1 MPSVLAPVLQDE
13 RKFFLVS
20 PDGDVLDLPPRRLD
34 QGPEWQR
41 RLQAELAVQL
51 MTPDLAQVVP
61 SRVEEQGLQQLARAL
76 HSRRIAGP
84 QAAVDLNEGFLYGL
98 RPFSLLDRIL
108 GERRFDRRI
117 TVVEL
122 EDFLVALV
130 PQRAQQHRDRDF
142 PGAVDAGGDDPV
154 VVHLQFQPG
163 PAVGDHGGRRHGPTR
178 RVGGQAV
185 VHARGANQLAD
196 HHPLRAI
203 YNEGPALGHHREV
216 PHEDLLLFDLAGL
229 LDDQADLH
237 LERGAVVVVA
247 IAAFFLTVLQPF
259 QAVSAVVE
267 DRRLLECAG
276 QLDALAT
283 GVEGEVQLQVPRE
296 VLDGGN
302 LIEDLT
308 DSLAQEPLVGTP
320 LHFNKIRHI
329 QNLGNLRE
337 TTPRAPA
344 AGHDLT
350 RHRQPGAGRGRRG
363 GANNLASGACLHGE
377 PVTSSTHSWCAVIC
391 GGTQESQPRGNALV
405 PSRPSSN
412 ACCQKG

>member
-1 MPSVLAPVLQDE
+1 
-13 RKFFLVS
+13 
-20 PDGDVLDLPPRRLD
+20 
-34 QGPEWQR
+34 
-41 RLQAELAVQL
+41 
-51 MTPDLAQVVP
+51 
-61 SRVEEQGLQQLARAL
+61 
-76 HSRRIAGP
+76 
-84 QAAVDLNEGFLYGL
+84 
-98 RPFSLLDRIL
+98 
-108 GERRFDRRI
+108 
-117 TVVEL
+117 
-122 EDFLVALV
+122 
-130 PQRAQQHRDRDF
+130 
-142 PGAVDAGGDDPV
+142 
-154 VVHLQFQPG
+154 
-163 PAVGDHGGRRHGPTR
+163 
-178 RVGGQAV
+178 
-185 VHARGANQLAD
+185 ANQLAD
-196 HHPLRAI
+196 HPPLRAI
-203 YNEGPALGHHREV
+203 YNEAPALGHHREA
-216 PHEDLLLFDLAGL
+216 PHAALLLFDLAGL

-329 QNLGNLRE
+329 QNLGNLLE

-363 GANNLASGACLHGE
+363 GANYLALGACLKGKQE
-377 PVTSSTHSWCAVIC
+377 TGNGQPGQATDGFPFPVPCYRSLLDFDRGSFGLELGLDLLGFGLADLLLHRL
-391 GGTQESQPRGNALV
+391 GGTVNEVFGLLEPQPSELADHLDDLDL
-405 PSRPSSN
+405 
-412 ACCQKG
+412 